1 MPHDHCKRFKRNLST
16 HVWITLEKKKMH
28 TFTVQINFLVTNWLN
43 YMKVTIT
50 PTTNS
55 WFGLTDLQN

>member
-1 MPHDHCKRFKRNLST
+1 MCELP
-16 HVWITLEKKKMH
+16 WKKMKMH

-43 YMKVTIT
+43 YTKITTT

-55 WFGLTDLQN
+55 WFDLTDLQN